1 MKLYYAETLMPRKAC
16 AVARHLGSPVE
27 FVRVDLGRGEHKK
40 PGYLAINPAG
50 RVPALVDGDYRLS
63 ESNAVMAYLALRAG
77 SDLWP
82 ADARQ
87 VEVIRWLSWDSEHF
101 TRHGGSLYFE
111 HVIRPLFDLGPADAE
126 GVRAATS
133 SFRQSAV
140 ILEAHLGARD
150 WLVGDGPTIADF
162 AVAIALPYAEA
173 SRIPLDA
180 FPAIGRWHDRMNGL
194 EGWRQPFPS
203 EAA

>member
-101 TRHGGSLYFE
+101 TRHGDRSISSMSSGRCSTWARRMRRGSGSDQQLPAKRRYPGSPSGRARLAGRGWAYHRGFRRRDSLALCRGQPDSARCVSR
-111 HVIRPLFDLGPADAE
+111 HRPLA
-126 GVRAATS
+126 
-133 SFRQSAV
+133 
-140 ILEAHLGARD
+140 
-150 WLVGDGPTIADF
+150 
-162 AVAIALPYAEA
+162 
-173 SRIPLDA
+173 
-180 FPAIGRWHDRMNGL
+180 
-194 EGWRQPFPS
+194 
-203 EAA
+203 

>member
-63 ESNAVMAYLALRAG
+63 ESNAIMAYLALRAG

-82 ADARQ
+82 GDARQ

-126 GVRAATS
+126 EVRSATS
-133 SFRQSAV
+133 SFRQSAAV
-140 ILEAHLGARD
+140 LEAHLGARD

-180 FPAIGRWHDRMNGL
+180 FPAIGRWHERMNGL